1 MVRRKSSSLVV
12 IGGALLQLRRQA
24 IKVAVVDFHTEAA
37 GYARQFPPDP
47 AEAEDAEL
55 LTLQR
60 HAQELG
66 GRPAFPFAGAD
77 HPLPLTGAAG
87 GHQHQGEG
95 AFGRGEGEN
104 LRRVR
109 HHDAARVGGGDVD
122 MVETDAECGDDL
134 RARRQGIDADGIEAF
149 PGSPQDA
156 RGAGLRR
163 AAGDLGAVR
172 RPGRVLRVQ
181 AGIVILGGA
190 PRSPRAA
197 CG

>member
-109 HHDAARVGGGDVD
+109 HHDAARVGS
-122 MVETDAECGDDL
+122 
-134 RARRQGIDADGIEAF
+134 IEVI

-190 PRSPRAA
+190 RLDRLGQLA
-197 CG
+197 